1 MTSSP
6 DQTLQAEPQ
15 SEDGALNQETRAL
28 FDRLRALRWGDGFSG
43 PYAEAF
49 CAILSVLGRHRSV
62 RDVVEIMPH
71 FEDGFHLI
79 DLMNAMVNLGL
90 DATRLKPRHEDRL
103 SAPALVLSPRG
114 VLKEPAPGVILTI
127 EHRDGERIARLFDC
141 VTRDIRPVNLDRDRA
156 LRGASVYVFSKPSD
170 DKKETA
176 AALRAGAGLG
186 WFRALAIRFYGLLT
200 QILCLSFLIN
210 ILGLATPLF
219 IMVVYDRVISAR
231 VTEAF
236 PHLVAGVAIAI
247 ACDWFLRGLRSRRL
261 AWIAARIDNIIGNLS
276 FSKLMRL
283 SSQTSDSVSVTAQLL
298 RLRSFESLRDFF
310 NSVAFLSVLELPFAA
325 IYLVAILLV
334 GGVLVAVPLACVV
347 LYIVIFALMRKRIGV
362 DIRRTART
370 GAASQ
375 RFLLETFAK
384 TQDIQASGLGG
395 KWESK
400 YAALSKREYDAFARL
415 TNAGNLAETLAHGV
429 TLLGGLATLSFGAM
443 LSFSGQL
450 QAGAMIACLILTW
463 RTLTPFH
470 NFCAV
475 IQRFEQIRN
484 SIIQIDTMMDIVE
497 AEEARAAGAPLK
509 TLRGGV
515 TFEKAGL
522 RFETRTTPVFTDIS
536 FSASPGEAIGFT
548 GRSGAGKSLL
558 LKLVQG
564 MYDPSYGAVR
574 IDGFDIRQLDTANL
588 RHKISYIPQQ
598 PQLFQGSIEENLR
611 LVRPEANHQELWRAL
626 DMAGAADSVKALRDG
641 LATPVIQNRSL
652 SFNLLMQ
659 ISMAR
664 AYLLDGNLFLIDEL
678 PGPLV
683 MGACGLK
690 LKVFIRENIGKRTIL
705 IASQNEELLS
715 LCSRCYEVTAY
726 GLRPHEAAPARAAP
740 ATGTETAKENVA

>member
-1 MTSSP
+1 MTRIG
-6 DQTLQAEPQ
+6 DQTPDASRAP
-15 SEDGALNQETRAL
+15 EDGAVAKETHAL
-28 FDRLRALRWGDGFSG
+28 YERLHDLRWGDGFSG

-49 CAILSVLGRHRSV
+49 CAILSVLGRNRSV
-62 RDVVEIMPH
+62 REVVEIMPH
-71 FEDGFHLI
+71 FGHGFHLI

-90 DATRLKPRHEDRL
+90 DVARVKTRDQDKLE
-103 SAPALVLSPRG
+103 APALVLSPRG
-114 VLKEPAPGVILTI
+114 VLKEPVPYVILDI
-127 EHRDGERIARLFDC
+127 DIQDGDRIARVFDSE
-141 VTRDIRPVNLDRDRA
+141 TRETRTVNLDDDKT
-156 LRGASVYVFSKPSD
+156 LRGASIYAFSKSSS
-170 DKKETA
+170 DKKEA
-176 AALRAGAGLG
+176 AAVLRAGAGFG
-186 WFRALAIRFYGLLT
+186 WFRALAIRFYGLLA

-219 IMVVYDRVISAR
+219 IMIVYNRVISAR
-231 VTEAF
+231 VSEAF
-236 PHLVAGVAIAI
+236 PYLVAGVTIAI

-310 NSVAFLSVLELPFAA
+310 NSVAFLSVMELPFAA
-325 IYLVAILLV
+325 IYLVAIFLI
-334 GGVLVAVPLACVV
+334 GGVLVAVPLTCVG
-347 LYIVIFALMRKRIGV
+347 LYIAIFVLMRKRIGV

-400 YAALSKREYDAFARL
+400 YASLSKKEYDAFARL

-443 LSFSGQL
+443 LSFSGQI

-484 SIIQIDTMMDIVE
+484 SVLQIDSMMDVVE
-497 AEEARAAGAPLK
+497 EEEARAAGATLK
-509 TLRGGV
+509 SLRGGV

-522 RFETRTTPVFTDIS
+522 RFDTRTTPIFTDIS
-536 FSASPGEAIGFT
+536 FSAAPGEAIGFT
-548 GRSGAGKSLL
+548 GRSGAGKSLI

-574 IDGFDIRQLDTANL
+574 IDGFDIRQLDTTSL
-588 RHKISYIPQQ
+588 RCKISYIPQQ
-598 PQLFQGSIEENLR
+598 PQLFQGTIEENLR
-611 LVRPEANHQELWRAL
+611 LVRPDASHEEIWRAL
-626 DMAGAADSVKALRDG
+626 DMAGATDAVKALAGG
-641 LATPVIQNRSL
+641 LATPVVKNRSL
-652 SFNLLMQ
+652 SFDLLMQ

-664 AYLLDGNLFLIDEL
+664 AYLLDGGLFLIDEL
-678 PGPLV
+678 PSPLV
-683 MGACGLK
+683 MGECGLR
-690 LKVFIRENIGKRTIL
+690 LKIFIRENAGKRTIL
-705 IASQNEELLS
+705 VASQNEELLS
-715 LCSRCYEVTAY
+715 LCDRAYEVTPY
-726 GLRPHEAAPARAAP
+726 GLRQAGAAPAGAK
-740 ATGTETAKENVA
+740 TETGNAMERVA